1 MIIIRAVL
9 DLAMLAL
16 VGILVAALSGHLWG
30 RYREE
35 TVALGFSGVYER
47 LASQVGLADGVKAV
61 RAIVKTELGPALAD
75 LLARQVQIMFVTAA
89 ASIEYMPSTAGF
101 TSRQSRCPL
110 THVAVGRRGAVGG
123 PGYSSRAASRATG
136 LAGAGRASA
145 R

>member
-1 MIIIRAVL
+1 MMTGVTTL
-9 DLAMLAL
+9 H
-16 VGILVAALSGHLWG
+16 VS
-30 RYREE
+30 YR
-35 TVALGFSGVYER
+35 G
-47 LASQVGLADGVKAV
+47 Q
-61 RAIVKTELGPALAD
+61 GPALAD

-136 LAGAGRASA
+136 LAGVGRASTRRVPRGAGPNSVLTIA
-145 R
+145 RTAFTPSARPTCDARRS